1 MNQPLPVS
9 EANRLLQQLFSGQA
23 ADISQ
28 LPASSQALLEEANRQ
43 RRADRAAHMTPQL
56 APYSLLGMQL
66 AGLHQGNLLSAAL
79 YPELK
84 QAESD
89 SLDWLK
95 SLFDL
100 PYAQFSHG
108 GSYNN
113 LQALWQ
119 ARDRDSHNRRTVYAS
134 QACHYSIAKACRILG
149 LELQL
154 IETDDREQMLI
165 NKLAKACTDRP
176 PLAIVLTAGTPVS
189 GGWDPLEAA
198 LELAR
203 KTDSWVHIDA
213 AWGGALWTLETSSL
227 RAVSGQ
233 VDSLGFDPHKALFQP
248 RPCSVYFSLHDLSA
262 TQETAYL
269 SDAPKDR
276 LAGSHG
282 AELFL
287 PLWLNL
293 QLLGEHWFAD
303 QTRQRLAQA
312 DLFARQ
318 LSPLTDGF
326 VVNNGNGIICFSA
339 PEGALH
345 TLVAEGVLS
354 YARLNGRDVYRVVFT
369 SSATRA
375 DALIARLR
383 PFL

>member
-9 EANRLLQQLFSGQA
+9 EANRLLQQLFAGSA
-23 ADISQ
+23 ADLNL
-28 LPASSQALLEEANRQ
+28 LPANSQALLEEAEQQ
-43 RRADRAAHMTPQL
+43 RSADQAAHMTSQL

-89 SLDWLK
+89 TLDWLK

-119 ARDRDSHNRRTVYAS
+119 ARDQDGHNRSTVYAS

-154 IETDDREQMLI
+154 IETDDREQMLVD
-165 NKLAKACTDRP
+165 KLAQACADKP
-176 PLAIVLTAGTPVS
+176 PLAVVLTAGTPVS
-189 GGWDPLEAA
+189 GGWDPLDEA
-198 LELAR
+198 LELAGQ
-203 KTDSWVHIDA
+203 TGSWVHIDA
-213 AWGGALWTLETSSL
+213 AWGGALWTLETASL
-227 RAVSGQ
+227 RSVSGQ
-233 VDSLGFDPHKALFQP
+233 ADSLGFDPHKALFQP
-248 RPCSVYFSLHDLSA
+248 RPCSVYFSRHELSA

-269 SDAPKDR
+269 RDAPKDR

-293 QLLGEHWFAD
+293 QMLGQQWFTE

-318 LSPLTDGF
+318 LSQLTDGL
-326 VVNNGNGIICFSA
+326 VLNNGNGIICFSA
-339 PEGALH
+339 PVGALQN
-345 TLVAEGVLS
+345 LVADGVLS
-354 YARLNGRDVYRVVFT
+354 CARLNGQDVYRVVFT
-369 SSATRA
+369 SYSTRA